1 MTIPF
6 TRIPGNWRAPL
17 FFVEFDNSMAN
28 TATATQRTLLIGLML
43 DSGTAAPG
51 TPSRVSSPNSV
62 AELTG
67 KGSML
72 HSMATAYVQNDTSAE
87 IWIMPLAP
95 TEAMIAAAGSI
106 KIASAPASSG
116 IISLY
121 IAGTRVQ
128 MSVMAADTAVQIAA
142 GLAAAINKNT
152 ALPVVASVESSA
164 TDTVKLVAKN
174 PGSLG
179 NSVDLRLNY
188 LGTQGG
194 ESTPAGLALTITAMA
209 GGAGAPDLLDALA
222 NLQDKT
228 FDFIVNPFDD
238 TASLDVMKAFLNDA
252 SGRWAWDKQLYG
264 HSFGCTAG
272 TYAELGTKGELR
284 NNPHDTLLGV

>member
-174 PGSLG
+174 PG
-179 NSVDLRLNY
+179 
-188 LGTQGG
+188 T
-194 ESTPAGLALTITAMA
+194 
-209 GGAGAPDLLDALA
+209 
-222 NLQDKT
+222 
-228 FDFIVNPFDD
+228 
-238 TASLDVMKAFLNDA
+238 
-252 SGRWAWDKQLYG
+252 
-264 HSFGCTAG
+264 
-272 TYAELGTKGELR
+272 
-284 NNPHDTLLGV
+284 